1 MVAHFDTLDDEKERK
16 KYKAGLQGAF
26 ARVAYRFG
34 GAQRGYV
41 VGLIADLVVTNEA
54 YKVEQRETKTQIK
67 LRNGEK
73 IKQFKLSLVSDALV
87 SESEFKKCLRENRQ
101 EAVDKAHLD
110 AIKKQLDDCRRF

>member
-67 LRNGEK
+67 LHNEMRAAQDRMVTLTLK
-73 IKQFKLSLVSDALV
+73 SISA
-87 SESEFKKCLRENRQ
+87 
-101 EAVDKAHLD
+101 
-110 AIKKQLDDCRRF
+110 RFTPATTVLTK